1 MTMSENEYINKLK
14 ALKKERDFIL
24 KRWGEEFYD
33 ECKANV
39 RQNYKGEYSDIIEQ
53 RKCYSKLVKAIKKR
67 MAGIITKNQPIFK
80 SLKVCG
86 VVMSY
91 HGVSSI
97 HFSDRFDV
105 VYKLMLMDEDFSSDE
120 SKFGFMRVSPE
131 EFSEYSYD
139 FNPERVNDVV
149 YINHDNSFELIDNKG
164 RKTNIELYF
173 DKEQKAKKYFLALIL
188 EEGGVVWKHNIT
200 KFVTKDLVE

>member
-53 RKCYSKLVKAIKKR
+53 RKCYYKLVKAIKKR

>member
-1 MTMSENEYINKLK
+1 MFDKEYIKKLK

-24 KRWGEEFYD
+24 KRWGEEFYE

-80 SLKVCG
+80 SIKVCG

-149 YINHDNSFELIDNKG
+149 FINYDNSFDLIDNKG
-164 RKTNIELYF
+164 QKTNIKLYF
-173 DKEQKAKKYFLALIL
+173 DKESKAKKYFLALVL

-200 KFVTKDLVE
+200 KFVPKDLVE

>member
-1 MTMSENEYINKLK
+1 
-14 ALKKERDFIL
+14 
-24 KRWGEEFYD
+24 
-33 ECKANV
+33 
-39 RQNYKGEYSDIIEQ
+39 
-53 RKCYSKLVKAIKKR
+53 

-97 HFSDRFDV
+97 NFSDRFDV

-149 YINHDNSFELIDNKG
+149 YINHDNSFELKDNKG
-164 RKTNIELYF
+164 RSTNIKLYF
-173 DKEQKAKKYFLALIL
+173 DKESKAKKYFLALVL

-200 KFVTKDLVE
+200 KFVDKDFVE

>member
-1 MTMSENEYINKLK
+1 MTMSENEYIKKLK

-24 KRWGEEFYD
+24 KRWGEEFYE

-131 EFSEYSYD
+131 EFFGYNYD

-149 YINHDNSFELIDNKG
+149 FINYDNSFELIDNKG
-164 RKTNIELYF
+164 RKTNIKLYF
-173 DKEQKAKKYFLALIL
+173 DKEQEAKKYFLALVL
-188 EEGGVVWKHNIT
+188 EEGGVIWKHNIT
-200 KFVTKDLVE
+200 KFVPKDLVE

>member
-1 MTMSENEYINKLK
+1 MTMFEKKYIKKLK

-24 KRWGEEFYD
+24 KRCGEEFYE

-39 RQNYKGEYSDIIEQ
+39 RQSYKGEYSDIIEQ

-120 SKFGFMRVSPE
+120 SKFGFMRVSTE

-149 YINHDNSFELIDNKG
+149 YINHDNSFELKDNKG
-164 RKTNIELYF
+164 RSTNIKLYF
-173 DKEQKAKKYFLALIL
+173 DKESKAKKYFLALIL

-200 KFVTKDLVE
+200 KFVDKDFVE